1 MKPALLKKLRSRD
14 LWCWHC
20 GQEEDLVPH
29 HRKNRG
35 MGGAKSNASLL
46 NDPRNIILVCARYN
60 GLMES
65 SSSTA
70 REAREKRHKIRSV
83 YELDEPV
90 YDASTGGYYVLT
102 EKGTKEIAT
111 HKGNPLLR

>member
-1 MKPALLKKLRSRD
+1 MKASVLKIIRD
-14 LWCWHC
+14 RDSHCWHC

-35 MGGAKSNASLL
+35 MGGAKSVASLL

-65 SSSTA
+65 DA
-70 REAREKRHKIRSV
+70 NIAGEAREFNHKVRTLGQLS
-83 YELDEPV
+83 EPV
-90 YDASTGGYYVLT
+90 YDAYKAVYYVLD
-102 EKGTKEIAT
+102 EEGKKEIAT
-111 HKGNPLLR
+111 NKGTALF

>member
-65 SSSTA
+65 SHSTA
-70 REAREKRHKIRSV
+70 LEAREKRHKIRSV
-83 YELDEPV
+83 VELDEPV
-90 YDASTGGYYVLT
+90 YDVPTGVYYTLT
-102 EKGTKEIAT
+102 EKGEKEIAT
-111 HKGNPLLR
+111 NKGKPLLR